1 MDDLDGTL
9 EGAMST
15 IATSMIARRDA
26 FLRVVAERRALMGI
40 LNVTPDSFSDGGRF
54 EARDAAIAQA
64 QKLVADGADIVDLGA
79 ESTRPGHTPITAEEE
94 IRRLAPLLDALLT
107 EVDAPFS
114 IDTYKAETARYAV
127 ARGVC
132 VINDVWGLQ
141 RDPAMADT
149 VAETGAAVVVMHNR
163 DNVDPALDI
172 VADMKRFF
180 DRSLDLARQ
189 AGILRAHVM
198 LDPGI
203 GFGKTKEQ
211 NLAAL
216 RATDRLAAE
225 FGLPV
230 LIGVSRKS
238 LFGLLIGADVDAR
251 LIGTIAANLATLARG
266 ARIFRVH
273 DVAEHRAAFA
283 VWDAIEHG

>member
-1 MDDLDGTL
+1 
-9 EGAMST
+9 MST

-163 DNVDPALDI
+163 DNVDPSLDI
-172 VADMKRFF
+172 VADMRRFF
-180 DRSLDLARQ
+180 DRSLDLART

-203 GFGKTKEQ
+203 GFGKTKHQ

-216 RATDRLAAE
+216 RAADRLAAE
-225 FGLPV
+225 YGLPV

-238 LFGLLIGADVDAR
+238 LFGLLLGADVDAR